1 MIFRFIIPWY
11 GEIPGGAELECRKTA
26 EGLAARGHA
35 VEVWTTTI
43 KELDS
48 NWNVPYHKEGIEK
61 AAGVAVRRFR
71 SNVTDHGLFCRMND
85 KALRGERLSED
96 EEEAFLRESANSD
109 RLCRALAD
117 EGKRGVTFAIP
128 YCFGVT
134 VRASLANPDRTFMI
148 PCLHDE
154 AYARF
159 QVYTD
164 LFRRVRGL
172 VLHSAAE
179 RDLARS
185 LHGVPEGKLR
195 LLGEGVD
202 MDLEPNPDRFHREH
216 APGRRFLLVL
226 GRKDETKNTPEVV
239 RFFSTY
245 RRRNP
250 DSPLSLC
257 LIGSG
262 RVSIP
267 GDVLPWVRDL
277 DFLPRRDVVDAIGAA
292 DALVSPS
299 LNESFSLAVMEA
311 WVCGKP
317 ALVNGAC
324 AVTRG
329 FAGDSGGGLWYDDYP
344 TFEAALRRLERDEA
358 VRKALG
364 RQGEKFVR
372 RNFAW
377 PVILER
383 YEKLAE
389 EVA

>member
-1 MIFRFIIPWY
+1 VIFRFVIPWY
-11 GEIPGGAELECRKTA
+11 GEIPGGAERECRKTA
-26 EGLAARGHA
+26 EGLAARGHV

-61 AAGVAVRRFR
+61 TAGVTVRRFR
-71 SNVTDHGLFCRMND
+71 SNVTDHGLFCRVND
-85 KALRGERLSED
+85 KALRGEPLTED

-109 RLCRALAD
+109 RLCRALAR
-117 EGKRGVTFAIP
+117 EGGRGVTFTIP

-134 VRASLANPDRTFMI
+134 VRASLANPGRTFMI

-154 AYARF
+154 PYARF
-159 QVYTD
+159 RVYWN

-172 VLHSAAE
+172 VLHSSAE

-185 LHGVPEGKLR
+185 LHGVPEEKLR

-202 MDLEPNPDRFHREH
+202 LDLEPDPARFHRDH
-216 APGRRFLLVL
+216 APGKRFILVL
-226 GRKDETKNTPEVV
+226 GRKDATKNTPELVQY
-239 RFFSTY
+239 FSRY

-250 DSPLSLC
+250 ESPLSLC

-262 RVSIP
+262 RVPIP
-267 GDVLPWVRDL
+267 AHVRPWVRDL
-277 DFLPRRDVVDAIGAA
+277 GFLPRRDVVDAIGAA
-292 DALVSPS
+292 EALVSPS

-317 ALVNGAC
+317 VLVNGAC

-329 FAGDSGGGLWYDDYP
+329 FVGDSGGGLWYDDYP
-344 TFEAALRRLERDEA
+344 TFETALRRLERDEA

-364 RQGEKFVR
+364 RQGEEFVR

-389 EVA
+389 EVG